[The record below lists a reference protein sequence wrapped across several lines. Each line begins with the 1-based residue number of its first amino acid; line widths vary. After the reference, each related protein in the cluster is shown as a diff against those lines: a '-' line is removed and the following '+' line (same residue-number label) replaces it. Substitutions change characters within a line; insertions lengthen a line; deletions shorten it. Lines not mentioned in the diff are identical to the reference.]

1 MTYDEEKCKGCMR
14 RDFCKDG
21 LVECNISDSE
31 VDITTDCDSETVTV
45 KPSEDRLKFISYDGK
60 FPNLCSGTLVI
71 SLDNVEYSMDHCL
84 CSGGSVWF
92 DDEWR
97 EHVESGAW
105 TVLIEQLPEPL
116 KPFFME
122 IEQLVNEN
130 VEWGCCG
137 GCV

>member
-1 MTYDEEKCKGCMR
+1 MT
-14 RDFCKDG
+14 
-21 LVECNISDSE
+21 
-31 VDITTDCDSETVTV
+31 
-45 KPSEDRLKFISYDGK
+45 DRLKFISYDGK

-71 SLDNVEYSMDHCL
+71 SLDNVEYSMNHCL

-92 DDEWR
+92 DDEWC
-97 EHVESGAW
+97 EHVASGAW

>member
-1 MTYDEEKCKGCMR
+1 MTE
-14 RDFCKDG
+14 
-21 LVECNISDSE
+21 
-31 VDITTDCDSETVTV
+31 
-45 KPSEDRLKFISYDGK
+45 RLKFVSYDGK

-71 SLDNVEYSMDHCL
+71 SLDNVKYSMKYCL

-92 DDEWR
+92 DNEWS

-105 TVLIEQLPEPL
+105 TVLIKQLPEPL